1 MACDKRSVLLTCPL
15 LLRAARREPSDL
27 TIATPAILR
36 PSDTDFDTESFHK
49 LLQHYATTR
58 SPVPRRRNQTRL
70 GVGGGVVPTSREFA
84 FATIGTQPSSFCIGL
99 GAWKEMLGMPRPIL
113 VVTSRYPKEVEDRID
128 RDYNARRDPNQ
139 FPFSQQKL
147 LSASEGADALFITPA
162 DRLESRFF
170 QKVSSTVKVIATYS
184 VGFEH
189 IDLEAAARRKI
200 QVAYTPGVNSE
211 ATADIAMLLLLG
223 ASRRAYEAQELVRT
237 GTWKP
242 LSPDML
248 LGWQVGGKV
257 LGILG
262 MGRVGQA
269 VARRARGFGMKIH
282 YCNASELPAEIA
294 GDAVCHRDPS
304 DLLRASQFLSLHAP
318 ETPQTRHFLNSKTIS
333 LLPPG
338 AIVVNTA
345 RGGLVVDDDLIAALK
360 SGWVAAAGLDVFE
373 GEPKLHPE
381 YLSLKNTFLLPHIG
395 SATIETR
402 TAMGMLALDNV
413 EAVLN
418 GRPAPTL
425 VPSVVGNG
433 LRH

>member
-1 MACDKRSVLLTCPL
+1 MPLFSQLAERSRAPL
-15 LLRAARREPSDL
+15 H
-27 TIATPAILR
+27 R
-36 PSDTDFDTESFHK
+36 P
-49 LLQHYATTR
+49 
-58 SPVPRRRNQTRL
+58 
-70 GVGGGVVPTSREFA
+70 
-84 FATIGTQPSSFCIGL
+84 
-99 GAWKEMLGMPRPIL
+99 GAWKETLGMTKPIL
-113 VVTSRYPKEVEDRID
+113 LVTSRYPKEVEDRID
-128 RDYNARRDPNQ
+128 RDYDARRNPNQ
-139 FPFSQQKL
+139 FPFSQQNL
-147 LSASEGADALFITPA
+147 LSAAEGADALFITPA
-162 DRLESRFF
+162 DRLDSGFF
-170 QKVSSTVKVIATYS
+170 QNVSPTVKIIATYS

-200 QVAYTPGVNSE
+200 PVAYTPGVNSE

-237 GTWKP
+237 GAWKP

-257 LGILG
+257 IGILG
-262 MGRVGQA
+262 LGGVGQA
-269 VARRARGFGMKIH
+269 VARRARGFGMRIH
-282 YCNASELPAEIA
+282 YSNASKLPAEIA
-294 GDAVCHRDPS
+294 GDAVYHEDPS

-318 ETPQTRHFLNSKTIS
+318 ETPQTHHFLNSKAIS

-360 SGWVAAAGLDVFE
+360 SGRVAAAGLDVFE

-381 YLSLKNTFLLPHIG
+381 YVSLKNTFLLPHIG

-402 TAMGMLALDNV
+402 TAMGMMALDNV

-425 VPSVVGNG
+425 VRP
-433 LRH
+433 

>member
-1 MACDKRSVLLTCPL
+1 MTK
-15 LLRAARREPSDL
+15 
-27 TIATPAILR
+27 
-36 PSDTDFDTESFHK
+36 
-49 LLQHYATTR
+49 
-58 SPVPRRRNQTRL
+58 
-70 GVGGGVVPTSREFA
+70 
-84 FATIGTQPSSFCIGL
+84 
-99 GAWKEMLGMPRPIL
+99 PIL
-113 VVTSRYPKEVEDRID
+113 VVTSRYPKGVEYRID
-128 RDYNARRDPNQ
+128 RDYNARRNPNQ
-139 FPFSQQKL
+139 FPFSQQEL
-147 LSASEGADALFITPA
+147 LSAAEGAAALFITLA
-162 DRLESRFF
+162 DQLDSEFF
-170 QKVSSTVKVIATYS
+170 QKVSPTVKIIATYS

-200 QVAYTPGVNSE
+200 PIAYTPGVNNE
-211 ATADIAMLLLLG
+211 ATADVAMLLLLG

-237 GTWKP
+237 GAWKP

-248 LGWQVGGKV
+248 LGWQVEGKV

-282 YCNASELPAEIA
+282 YHDRSELPAEIA
-294 GDAVCHRDPS
+294 GDAVYHKDPS

-318 ETPQTRHFLNSKTIS
+318 ETSLTRHFLNTKTIS

-345 RGGLVVDDDLIAALK
+345 RGGLVADKDLIAALK
-360 SGWVAAAGLDVFE
+360 SGRVAAAGLDVFE
-373 GEPKLHPE
+373 GEPKIHPE
-381 YLSLKNTFLLPHIG
+381 YVGLKNTFLLPHIG

-413 EAVLN
+413 DAVLN

-425 VPSVVGNG
+425 VPDPSPEIS
-433 LRH
+433 HI

>member
-1 MACDKRSVLLTCPL
+1 MTK
-15 LLRAARREPSDL
+15 
-27 TIATPAILR
+27 
-36 PSDTDFDTESFHK
+36 
-49 LLQHYATTR
+49 
-58 SPVPRRRNQTRL
+58 
-70 GVGGGVVPTSREFA
+70 
-84 FATIGTQPSSFCIGL
+84 
-99 GAWKEMLGMPRPIL
+99 PIL

-128 RDYNARRDPNQ
+128 RDYTARRNPDQ
-139 FPFSQQKL
+139 SLFTQQKL
-147 LSASEGADALFITPA
+147 LSTAEGADALFITPA
-162 DRLESRFF
+162 DRLDSEFF
-170 QKVSSTVKVIATYS
+170 QKVSPTVKIIATYS

-200 QVAYTPGVNSE
+200 PVAYTPGVNSE

-237 GTWKP
+237 GAWKQP
-242 LSPDML
+242 LGSDML

-257 LGILG
+257 LGIFG

-282 YCNASELPAEIA
+282 YSNASELPAEIA
-294 GDAVCHRDPS
+294 GDAVYHKDPS

-318 ETPQTRHFLNSKTIS
+318 ETPQTRHFLNSKAIS
-333 LLPPG
+333 LLPSG

-360 SGWVAAAGLDVFE
+360 SGRVAAAGLDVFE

-381 YLSLKNTFLLPHIG
+381 YVSLKNTFLLPHIG

-418 GRPAPTL
+418 GEPAPTL
-425 VPSVVGNG
+425 VPGRSREIV
-433 LRH
+433 

>member
-1 MACDKRSVLLTCPL
+1 MPPFRRLLSQL
-15 LLRAARREPSDL
+15 SERNRAV
-27 TIATPAILR
+27 
-36 PSDTDFDTESFHK
+36 FD
-49 LLQHYATTR
+49 R
-58 SPVPRRRNQTRL
+58 PRRVE
-70 GVGGGVVPTSREFA
+70 G
-84 FATIGTQPSSFCIGL
+84 
-99 GAWKEMLGMPRPIL
+99 MLGMTKPIL
-113 VVTSRYPKEVEDRID
+113 VVTSRYPREVEDRID
-128 RDYNARRDPNQ
+128 RDYNSRRNPNQ
-139 FPFSQQKL
+139 FPFSRQNL
-147 LSASEGADALFITPA
+147 LSAAEGADALFITPA
-162 DRLESRFF
+162 DRLDSGFF
-170 QKVSSTVKVIATYS
+170 QNISPTVKVIATYS

-200 QVAYTPGVNSE
+200 PVAYTPSVNSE

-237 GTWKP
+237 GAWRP

-282 YCNASELPAEIA
+282 YSNASRLSTEIA
-294 GDAVCHRDPS
+294 GDAVYHEDPS

-318 ETPQTRHFLNSKTIS
+318 ETPQTRHFLNSKAIS

-345 RGGLVVDDDLIAALK
+345 RGGLVVDEDLIAALK
-360 SGWVAAAGLDVFE
+360 SGRVAAAGLDVFE
-373 GEPKLHPE
+373 GEPKLDPE
-381 YLSLKNTFLLPHIG
+381 YVLLKNTFLLPHIG

-413 EAVLN
+413 DAVLN
-418 GRPAPTL
+418 GRPAPSL
-425 VPSVVGNG
+425 VQP
-433 LRH
+433 

>member
-1 MACDKRSVLLTCPL
+1 MTK
-15 LLRAARREPSDL
+15 
-27 TIATPAILR
+27 
-36 PSDTDFDTESFHK
+36 
-49 LLQHYATTR
+49 
-58 SPVPRRRNQTRL
+58 
-70 GVGGGVVPTSREFA
+70 
-84 FATIGTQPSSFCIGL
+84 
-99 GAWKEMLGMPRPIL
+99 PIL
-113 VVTSRYPKEVEDRID
+113 LVTSRYPKEVEDRID
-128 RDYNARRDPNQ
+128 RDFNARRNPNQ

-147 LSASEGADALFITPA
+147 LSAAEGADALFITPA
-162 DRLESRFF
+162 DRLDSGFF
-170 QKVSSTVKVIATYS
+170 QDVSTTVKIIATYS

-200 QVAYTPGVNSE
+200 PVAYTPGVNSE
-211 ATADIAMLLLLG
+211 ATADIAILLLLG

-237 GTWKP
+237 GAWKQP
-242 LSPDML
+242 LGTGML

-257 LGILG
+257 LGIFG

-282 YCNASELPAEIA
+282 YCNASELSAEIA
-294 GDAVCHRDPS
+294 GDAVYHQDPS
-304 DLLRASQFLSLHAP
+304 DLLRVSQFLSLHAP
-318 ETPQTRHFLNSKTIS
+318 ETPRTHHFLNSKTIG

-345 RGGLVVDDDLIAALK
+345 RGGLVVDNDLIAALK
-360 SGWVAAAGLDVFE
+360 SGRVAAAGLDVFE
-373 GEPKLHPE
+373 GEPRLHPE
-381 YLSLKNTFLLPHIG
+381 YVSLKNTFLLPHIG

-425 VPSVVGNG
+425 VQSVGG
-433 LRH
+433 R